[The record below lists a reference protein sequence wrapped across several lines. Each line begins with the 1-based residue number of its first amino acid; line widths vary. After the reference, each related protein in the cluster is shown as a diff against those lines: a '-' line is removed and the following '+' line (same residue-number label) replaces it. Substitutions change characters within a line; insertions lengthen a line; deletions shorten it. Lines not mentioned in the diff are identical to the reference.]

1 MRRVTRPADH
11 RGPVVALGAGAGR
24 AARGAVSGTACV
36 ALSLSWHVAGGGPV
50 PGPGAVL
57 LSVVVAAAVCT
68 RWADRRRGP
77 VALLLLTAGLQVGL
91 HVLFGALAGHDT
103 GLVPG
108 PAMTAAHVLAAA
120 GVAWLLTR
128 GEDAVWELCG
138 ALTHTWA
145 PRRPDSVVPAGPADP
160 VRWWPGADLAPRRVL
175 FTRSLPRRGPPA
187 LPVV

>member
-1 MRRVTRPADH
+1 VTRPADH
-11 RGPVVALGAGAGR
+11 RGPAVALGTGAGR

-36 ALSLSWHVAGGGPV
+36 ALSLSWHVAGGAPV
-50 PGPGAVL
+50 PGLGAVL

-68 RWADRRRGP
+68 WWADRRRGP
-77 VALLLLTAGLQVGL
+77 VALVLLTAALQAGL
-91 HVLFGALAGHDT
+91 HVLFGAVAGHGA

-108 PAMTAAHVLAAA
+108 PAMTAAHVLAAV
-120 GVAWLLTR
+120 GVAWLLAR

-138 ALTHTWA
+138 ALTHAWA
-145 PRRPDSVVPAGPADP
+145 PRRPAPLVPADTDAP

-175 FTRSLPRRGPPA
+175 FARSLPRRGPPA